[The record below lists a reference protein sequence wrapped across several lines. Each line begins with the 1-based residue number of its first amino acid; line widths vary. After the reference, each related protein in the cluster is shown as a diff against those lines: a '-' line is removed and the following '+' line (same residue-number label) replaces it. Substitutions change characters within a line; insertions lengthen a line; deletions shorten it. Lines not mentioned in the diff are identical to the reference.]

1 MKKQVEL
8 FIHAAVRSWSK
19 DAVISVQDFDMSRMD
34 GYHLI
39 GKQTVELDI
48 PDFDIVQ
55 IQVDGIEQQIVKLR
69 AEFQSSLKQ
78 LEDRKAELLAI
89 GHDVEAE

>member
-1 MKKQVEL
+1 MKKQVEIFVQIGL
-8 FIHAAVRSWSK
+8 SQWNLGDIFVHQSDMA
-19 DAVISVQDFDMSRMD
+19 SVG
-34 GYHLI
+34 GYHTLC
-39 GKQTVELDI
+39 KQAVEMDI

-89 GHDVEAE
+89 GHDTEEV

>member
-1 MKKQVEL
+1 MKKQVEM
-8 FIHAAVRSWSK
+8 FIHAVVRGWCEPEII
-19 DAVISVQDFDMSRMD
+19 VHGFDMSD
-34 GYHLI
+34 VDDYHLI

-48 PDFDIVQ
+48 PEFDIVH
-55 IQVDGIEQQIVKLR
+55 IQVDGIEQHIVKLR

-89 GHDVEAE
+89 GHDTEEV

>member
-1 MKKQVEL
+1 MKKQVEI
-8 FIHAAVRSWSK
+8 FVHVGTVSWNIGK
-19 DAVISVQDFDMSRMD
+19 IYVYDFDASGQPD
-34 GYHLI
+34 LSFLC
-39 GKQTVELDI
+39 KQTVELDI

-69 AEFQSSLKQ
+69 SEFQSSLKQ

-89 GHDVEAE
+89 GHDAEGE

>member
-8 FIHAAVRSWSK
+8 FIHAVVGGWGEPEII
-19 DAVISVQDFDMSRMD
+19 VHGFDMSDMNA
-34 GYHLI
+34 YHLI

-78 LEDRKAELLAI
+78 LEDRKAELLAL
-89 GHDVEAE
+89 GYDGEEE